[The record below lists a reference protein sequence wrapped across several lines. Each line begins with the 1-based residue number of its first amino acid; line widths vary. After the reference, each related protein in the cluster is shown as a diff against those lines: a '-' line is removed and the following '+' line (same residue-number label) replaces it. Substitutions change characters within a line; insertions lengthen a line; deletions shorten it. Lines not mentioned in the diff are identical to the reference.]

1 MKIRLLFRL
10 RYVAVNLLN
19 GRGWTK
25 LSSHRLKVT
34 SSLLC
39 TFSFDVFSL
48 AFRYFYNTF
57 LFDLLSRKLYS
68 DVPYVSAKIS
78 LYASYIQNIYI
89 HKMTF
94 ANFVI

>member
-10 RYVAVNLLN
+10 QYVAVNLLN

-39 TFSFDVFSL
+39 TFSFDVSSL
-48 AFRYFYNTF
+48 VLRYFYNIF
-57 LFDLLSRKLYS
+57 LFDLLSRKLLYS
-68 DVPYVSAKIS
+68 DIPYVSAKIT
-78 LYASYIQNIYI
+78 LYKHRTY
-89 HKMTF
+89 KTF
-94 ANFVI
+94 IKWLLRIL

>member
-39 TFSFDVFSL
+39 TFSFGVSSL
-48 AFRYFYNTF
+48 ALRYFYNTF
-57 LFDLLSRKLYS
+57 CFDLLWEVVMYPDAVYRICEKNH
-68 DVPYVSAKIS
+68 
-78 LYASYIQNIYI
+78 ASYIQNIYI
-89 HKMTF
+89 YKMTF
-94 ANFVI
+94 LI